1 MTETTVFLCKHKLR
15 IHPIQDCAFQ
25 IAFKCHSILML
36 FIFNGLSIRN
46 QRNVNSDT
54 DIGIQQECA
63 KTMQTEI
70 QMVMSN
76 FVCF

>member
-1 MTETTVFLCKHKLR
+1 
-15 IHPIQDCAFQ
+15 
-25 IAFKCHSILML
+25 ML
-36 FIFNGLSIRN
+36 FNFNGLSIRN

-76 FVCF
+76 FVCFLKSIPLEFFGENFGLTNISLL